1 MALVN
6 TYFQMF
12 IVKTELKS
20 ELYNFV
26 FLFKLKKFLTVIHS
40 FLENV
45 FVLSNHNG
53 MVGTR

>member
-1 MALVN
+1 MALVS
-6 TYFQMF
+6 TFFQMF
-12 IVKTELKS
+12 IVKTELKT
-20 ELYNFV
+20 ELYNFAF
-26 FLFKLKKFLTVIHS
+26 FLKLKKFLTVIHS